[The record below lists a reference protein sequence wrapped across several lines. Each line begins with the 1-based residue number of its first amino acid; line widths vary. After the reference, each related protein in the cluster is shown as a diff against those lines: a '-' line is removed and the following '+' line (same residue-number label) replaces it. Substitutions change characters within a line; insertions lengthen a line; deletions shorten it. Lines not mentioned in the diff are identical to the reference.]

1 MVAKGI
7 FLLSIYKCTHIK
19 ARTMIADK
27 TPSNASRFSSVVS
40 SPSSIPKMYDPNTL
54 SSVFNCFNL
63 FVNHLLNASLADD
76 IFNTH
81 AHVEWWTKKMKFN
94 QSKRLTRWCVSNRS
108 TQCINWITPNDF
120 SRFCSI
126 FRLVQFM
133 KKFCR
138 QTRKHI
144 VPICQ
149 WYIRLTLGHRCMRDN
164 WCSSVAA
171 APCGGQLLNHRNA
184 IKPYNRS
191 VELVWTT
198 KVWYDEVVHVFQLHT
213 YYRMF
218 QWNKFET
225 VLETMW

>member
-120 SRFCSI
+120 SRFLFYFQVSSIYEEILSTDEKTYCSNLSMVYS
-126 FRLVQFM
+126 FDTWASMYAWQLVL
-133 KKFCR
+133 FCR
-138 QTRKHI
+138 SSAMRWTAFESSQRNK
-144 VPICQ
+144 
-149 WYIRLTLGHRCMRDN
+149 TLQKKRGTC
-164 WCSSVAA
+164 
-171 APCGGQLLNHRNA
+171 LNN
-184 IKPYNRS
+184 
-191 VELVWTT
+191 
-198 KVWYDEVVHVFQLHT
+198 
-213 YYRMF
+213 
-218 QWNKFET
+218 
-225 VLETMW
+225 